1 MSSVITVNTNQSDLI
16 TQIQNMF
23 SPKDFNAMGQY
34 TFTIGPIT
42 IKFGVIDVQGA
53 LNQRTIYYT
62 KNFTNIVYCGFVS
75 VVGSSNGGN
84 GDDVGYIQY
93 YIDKVVITADYA
105 NSGGNESNQ
114 YSWMVIGY

>member
-1 MSSVITVNTNQSDLI
+1 
-16 TQIQNMF
+16 MF
-23 SPKDFNAMGQY
+23 SPKDLNAMGQY

-75 VVGSSNGGN
+75 CLFSTNSGG
-84 GDDVGYIQY
+84 GADVGYIQY

-105 NSGGNESNQ
+105 NSGGNKSNQ
-114 YSWMVIGY
+114 YSWMVIGM